1 MTLGPAPEF
10 AQSHQTRPTA
20 ACPYCGGR
28 RIIRKGVRKNKYGD
42 VQLFYCRYCKKK
54 FTPLVNK
61 HKSFF
66 ASSAESVGY
75 KIGRK

>member
-1 MTLGPAPEF
+1 VPLLLPCLTLG
-10 AQSHQTRPTA
+10 QTKEKKEKAKPIGEGSVEQA
-20 ACPYCGGR
+20 VL
-28 RIIRKGVRKNKYGD
+28 KLEEYGD
-42 VQLFYCRYCKKK
+42 VQLFYCRHCKKK

-75 KIGRK
+75 KIGANS